1 MDKPAEIFAELTTGA
16 DPWAWVYLAIAIM
29 AAAITGLSPSE
40 TRQRTFSRDT
50 PWIQCQT
57 AGTMP
62 LFGFVLY
69 WFGLWAIAV
78 TTNPREADSVTWA
91 YLGWWGDMVLRYW
104 SLPIAG
110 LALGLVLRF
119 YVVAPLV
126 AWFSNW
132 RKGWRAEQ
140 EVQALTD
147 IRDELGKFR
156 PKTFTPSAYYKTGQV
171 FFGLDQRNKPV
182 YIPVDAVH
190 GTHLQ
195 IIGPTGSGKGVAL
208 QTLVEQAIL
217 RGELVMIVD
226 PGEDDNLRD
235 VMYQTARGCD
245 RTFVYYDMTGGRG
258 GWDPFASGPIQDRRA
273 RLVLSLGIADSDRE
287 SDFYSGA
294 ERNMLDRV
302 LASNLLTLGQMVSW
316 MEAHI
321 TPDKRGKA
329 YQRLKEMS
337 LSPAFNPKPGR
348 GFDIERSALNNAVV
362 YVRTRVDNDPLLRAA
377 ARAMLLEI
385 KQTLDRLYREGK
397 RATWAFVL
405 FDEAKYLVSKPL
417 VDGLALLRKRQI
429 CMGIA
434 HQDALDMRSIDD
446 PRMDRYATES
456 AVKTNTQIKLIYRQG
471 DADAADWAASQT
483 GTKYVTVLRSEQT
496 SVAPTG
502 GERWDQGRML
512 QKSQVPYI
520 EANSFQALQPR
531 VGVLLAPG
539 RLAQVTYTC
548 WVPVTKP
555 FRIQPV
561 SIETAEAAREAVEP
575 VRKRRRKAIGEVVEA

>member
-1 MDKPAEIFAELTTGA
+1 MRGA
-16 DPWAWVYLAIAIM
+16 GPFNSERK
-29 AAAITGLSPSE
+29 ITRE
-40 TRQRTFSRDT
+40 T

-57 AGTMP
+57 AGTVL

-78 TTNPREADSVTWA
+78 ATNPRDSERVTWA
-91 YLGWWGDMVLRYW
+91 YLGWWGNMALRYW
-104 SLPIAG
+104 SLPAAG

-132 RKGWRAEQ
+132 RKAWRAEQ

-147 IRDELGKFR
+147 IRDELGKFA
-156 PKTFTPSAYYKTGQV
+156 PKTFTPSAYYKAGQV

-294 ERNMLDRV
+294 ERNMLDRL

-321 TPDKRGKA
+321 TPDKRGKDLPA
-329 YQRLKEMS
+329 LEGDVALPGVQPEARPRFRYRTLGAQQCRRLC
-337 LSPAFNPKPGR
+337 PHACR
-348 GFDIERSALNNAVV
+348 
-362 YVRTRVDNDPLLRAA
+362 
-377 ARAMLLEI
+377 
-385 KQTLDRLYREGK
+385 
-397 RATWAFVL
+397 
-405 FDEAKYLVSKPL
+405 
-417 VDGLALLRKRQI
+417 
-429 CMGIA
+429 
-434 HQDALDMRSIDD
+434 
-446 PRMDRYATES
+446 
-456 AVKTNTQIKLIYRQG
+456 
-471 DADAADWAASQT
+471 
-483 GTKYVTVLRSEQT
+483 
-496 SVAPTG
+496 
-502 GERWDQGRML
+502 
-512 QKSQVPYI
+512 
-520 EANSFQALQPR
+520 
-531 VGVLLAPG
+531 
-539 RLAQVTYTC
+539 
-548 WVPVTKP
+548 
-555 FRIQPV
+555 
-561 SIETAEAAREAVEP
+561 
-575 VRKRRRKAIGEVVEA
+575 